1 LEIAVTIALLFAVP
15 VGLIIYSV
23 VAGPNPWEQLEAML
37 RDPKQRARAIG
48 IRLQVFRV
56 RRPPSTVPI
65 PRPAPPIAELA
76 HDRSEEQ
83 LLADLRTE
91 PRDYATRMVY
101 ADWLEQRDETVK
113 ANFLR
118 QQLVEREVL
127 MSMTDIAW
135 RAVVSH
141 AKVPEHSCE
150 SLRWHE
156 LQAVADD
163 PLVRA
168 CPYCTQLVR
177 YCNNVDD
184 QCAARA
190 RDELAIVDG
199 DARF

>member
-23 VAGPNPWEQLEAML
+23 VAAPSPWEQLEAMR
-37 RDPKQRARAIG
+37 RDPKQRACAEQM
-48 IRLQVFRV
+48 LRV
-56 RRPPSTVPI
+56 RRPSTVPI

-83 LLADLRTE
+83 LLADLRAE
-91 PRDYATRMVY
+91 PRDDATRMVY
-101 ADWLEQRDETVK
+101 ADWLEQRDELVK
-113 ANFLR
+113 ASFVR
-118 QQLVEREVL
+118 QQQVGRDVL
-127 MSMTDIAW
+127 MSTTDIAW

-141 AKVPEHSCE
+141 ARVPEHGCE
-150 SLRWHE
+150 SVRWSE
-156 LQAVADD
+156 LQPDADD
-163 PLVRA
+163 PLVRT

-184 QCAARA
+184 QRAASERE
-190 RDELAIVDG
+190 ELSIVDG